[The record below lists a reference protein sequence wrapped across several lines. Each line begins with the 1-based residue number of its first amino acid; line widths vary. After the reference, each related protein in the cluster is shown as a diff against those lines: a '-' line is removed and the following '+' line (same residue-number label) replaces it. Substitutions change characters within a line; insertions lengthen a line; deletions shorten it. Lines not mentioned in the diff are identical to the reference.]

1 MHTLYPIIKVS
12 YRDMATKEDY
22 RITVR
27 VLEKLDEDIDYIATV
42 DEQQAMLSVL
52 EDQRQK
58 IISVKHLATLKRQ
71 IISDLHLW

>member
-1 MHTLYPIIKVS
+1 
-12 YRDMATKEDY
+12 MATKEDY